1 MKKLQF
7 GENKCHKLHVGR
19 NKSICPDLHIDK
31 WKVKNVDTVVAGE
44 SSLVDVYDGKHLIED
59 AKQEKYL
66 GDIIDSS
73 GKNGANISARVK
85 KGHGKIKQ
93 IMGYLEDI
101 CYGKYHF
108 TVAKILR
115 KSLFINSILLNSEAW
130 YTLNKSNIEELEK
143 IDNIL
148 LKKIFDLPT
157 STPSAMVHL
166 ELGTIPIRFILMTR
180 RLTFLQYILK
190 EDQQSLI
197 SSFLMAQIEN
207 TVSGDWW
214 ETVLHDITELNLEYS
229 LHDIKTMSTDSFKSI
244 VKTAANIQA
253 FKWLTDKKLSSKKIM
268 YIQHP
273 AFGMQGYLTSQ
284 TLSVEQRKFLMHAR
298 SRMLKLRLNYKNMHE
313 SDSCPLCSSSPIPS
327 VDNYKDSQ
335 EHLLICSELSSNTE
349 MMPDNLEYRDI
360 FSDKVDRQEK
370 VTLILE
376 EKFRLRKKLE
386 K

>member
-1 MKKLQF
+1 MQGENLAPLECSVQVDSYGKECMKENKYLFYYREKVPVPALSMVDDLLCISHCGKESVLLNAFINAKTNMKKLQF

-115 KSLFINSILLNSEAW
+115 ESLFINSILLNSEAW

-190 EDQQSLI
+190 QDQ
-197 SSFLMAQIEN
+197 
-207 TVSGDWW
+207 
-214 ETVLHDITELNLEYS
+214 
-229 LHDIKTMSTDSFKSI
+229 
-244 VKTAANIQA
+244 
-253 FKWLTDKKLSSKKIM
+253 
-268 YIQHP
+268 
-273 AFGMQGYLTSQ
+273 
-284 TLSVEQRKFLMHAR
+284 
-298 SRMLKLRLNYKNMHE
+298 RL
-313 SDSCPLCSSSPIPS
+313 
-327 VDNYKDSQ
+327 
-335 EHLLICSELSSNTE
+335 
-349 MMPDNLEYRDI
+349 
-360 FSDKVDRQEK
+360 
-370 VTLILE
+370 
-376 EKFRLRKKLE
+376 
-386 K
+386 